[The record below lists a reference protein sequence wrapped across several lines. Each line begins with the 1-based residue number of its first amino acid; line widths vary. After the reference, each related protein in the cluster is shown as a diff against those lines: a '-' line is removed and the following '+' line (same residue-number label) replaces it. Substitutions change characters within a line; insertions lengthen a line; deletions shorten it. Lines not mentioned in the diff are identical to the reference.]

1 MVGWATINYNEQRA
15 ISFQNVYLITIWSH
29 FTSVDEKYTVT
40 CIQLAAMFKRW
51 CIQIEWIQLH
61 CKPVMNSPFTPCVS
75 RTYAAVLAE
84 FLARRLHAPVQSRA
98 HSFMDGVFQ
107 SFTDFLDMWLLYRQW
122 GLLSTHVL
130 SKTAWLGG
138 WMSESYFTVVTAR
151 RSSVVSISS
160 NQLAIWKILCLP
172 VCRSVCLSIH
182 LSVSRSVC
190 PSVCPSLLLS
200 VHQSVCLFL
209 CVCLMLMPDANA
221 VNICQMCSVVI

>member
-1 MVGWATINYNEQRA
+1 
-15 ISFQNVYLITIWSH
+15 
-29 FTSVDEKYTVT
+29 
-40 CIQLAAMFKRW
+40 MFKRW
-51 CIQIEWIQLH
+51 CIRIEWIQLH

-107 SFTDFLDMWLLYRQW
+107 SFTDSLDMWLLYRQW

-138 WMSESYFTVVTAR
+138 WMSERYFTVVTAR
-151 RSSVVSISS
+151 MSSVVSMSSS

-172 VCRSVCLSIH
+172 VCLSVGLFVYC
-182 LSVSRSVC
+182 LSVSSSVC
-190 PSVCPSLLLS
+190 QSTCPSLLLS

-209 CVCLMLMPDANA
+209 CVCVCLMLMPDANA

>member
-1 MVGWATINYNEQRA
+1 MVGWATINYNEQRE

-98 HSFMDGVFQ
+98 HSFMDGVFR
-107 SFTDFLDMWLLYRQW
+107 SFTDCGYYTDSEDFSALMSCLRLP
-122 GLLSTHVL
+122 
-130 SKTAWLGG
+130 G
-138 WMSESYFTVVTAR
+138 WVVGCQR
-151 RSSVVSISS
+151 VI
-160 NQLAIWKILCLP
+160 
-172 VCRSVCLSIH
+172 
-182 LSVSRSVC
+182 
-190 PSVCPSLLLS
+190 LLLS
-200 VHQSVCLFL
+200 LQGGVQ
-209 CVCLMLMPDANA
+209 
-221 VNICQMCSVVI
+221 